1 MVQNAGFILKN
12 GQGEGREKVEMVGI
26 YLLFSLYFR

>member
-1 MVQNAGFILKN
+1 MVQNAGVILEN
-12 GQGEGREKVEMVGI
+12 RQDERPERLELVAI